1 MRILYLEDDPHD
13 AELVEA
19 TLEVEG
25 IASEIVRVDN
35 REDFL
40 SRLDNKNFDLIL
52 ADYTLPMFDGIS
64 ALKLAQEVCP
74 EIPFIFVSGTL
85 NEELAIEALKLGAI
99 DYVFKTRLSRIAPS
113 IRRALRESADRVHRK
128 LAEDGLRRSEA
139 YLAEAQSLSHTGS
152 FGWRISSGRI
162 FWSAETFR
170 IFDFESTSE
179 PTLERVFERVHPED
193 LPFLHDVIDS
203 VIQQRLPEAN
213 FEHRILMPD
222 GRVKYLRVVGR
233 LSTQENSADQE
244 FVGAVTDI
252 TDRKLAEL
260 ELQQLID
267 LVPQVILVFGA
278 DGKYL
283 YANRIARE
291 YTGLTLEQY
300 LSIDVIDRV
309 VHPNDIEATRRARE
323 KGFSKPEPFE
333 NEARVEGA
341 DGLYRWFLFRYN
353 PLVEHGAIKRW
364 YTTGTEI
371 ESRKQEEERVR
382 RENVR
387 LEERTR
393 IAQELHDTLLQS
405 FLGASI
411 QLGAA
416 VDELPDESAVKP
428 SLDRILHLMEQ
439 GIEEGRKTIQG
450 LRSSDPG
457 TSDLIEALSGVSQ
470 ELAVNPD
477 VDFRFSLNG
486 EQRPLHATVR
496 HEIYRIGREALI
508 NAFRHSKARHV
519 EFELEYS
526 DAQLRM
532 LVRDDGCGIDPEVLR
547 SGRSGHWGLA
557 GMRERAHKVGGLLTI
572 ASSAAKGTEILLV
585 IPSEVA
591 FQENSGFEVCSKA
604 ELTD

>member
-1 MRILYLEDDPHD
+1 MRILYLEDDPND

-25 IASEIVRVDN
+25 IASEMVRVDN
-35 REDFL
+35 REDFVY
-40 SRLDNKNFDLIL
+40 RLGEKKFDLIL
-52 ADYTLPMFDGIS
+52 ADYTLPLFDGIS
-64 ALKLAQEVCP
+64 ALKLAQEICP

-113 IRRALRESADRVHRK
+113 VRRALRETADRAHRK
-128 LAEDGLRRSEA
+128 RAEDGLRRSEA

-152 FGWRISSGRI
+152 FGWHISSGRI

-170 IFDFESTSE
+170 IFDLESTSE

-193 LPFLHDVIDS
+193 LPALHDIIDS

-213 FEHRILMPD
+213 FEHRLLMSD
-222 GRVKYLRVVGR
+222 GRIKYVRVVGR
-233 LSTQENSADQE
+233 LNTPENSVDQE

-252 TDRKLAEL
+252 TNRKLAEL
-260 ELQQLID
+260 ELQQLIN
-267 LVPQVILVFGA
+267 LVPQVILVFGP
-278 DGKYL
+278 DGTYL
-283 YANRIARE
+283 YANHIARE
-291 YTGLTLEQY
+291 YTGLSLEEY
-300 LSIDVIDRV
+300 LSIDVIQRV
-309 VHPNDIEATRRARE
+309 IHPDDVESTRQVRK
-323 KGFSKPEPFE
+323 KGFTKPEPFE
-333 NEARVEGA
+333 NEARIKGA

-353 PLVEHGAIKRW
+353 PLVEQGDVKRW

-416 VDELPDESAVKP
+416 VDELPDDAAVKP
-428 SLDRILHLMEQ
+428 SLDHILHLMEQ

-450 LRSSDPG
+450 LRSTDPG
-457 TSDLIEALSGVSQ
+457 TSDLIEALSGVSK
-470 ELAVNPD
+470 ELAIHPD
-477 VDFRFSLNG
+477 VDFQVSLNG
-486 EQRPLHATVR
+486 EQRPLQATVR

-508 NAFRHSKARHV
+508 NAFLHSKAKRV

-547 SGRSGHWGLA
+547 SGRMGHWGLA

-572 ASSAAKGTEILLV
+572 SSDLAKGTEVRLA
-585 IPSEVA
+585 IPSGIA
-591 FQENSGFEVCSKA
+591 FDGAQI
-604 ELTD
+604 